1 MMARGVFQRE
11 YTDNIMF
18 TYTAQDISEFL
29 PDKNDM
35 DLK

>member
-11 YTDNIMF
+11 QTNNIMF
-18 TYTAQDISEFL
+18 TYKAQVISEFL
-29 PDKNDM
+29 PDKNYM